1 MHGYSVL
8 GLRVLATRPLPG
20 LVAADAAAPADV
32 VIRLGALPPEA
43 QHGSAADVP
52 VYTSPDRDEAGR
64 PLVIVRALAAGS
76 LFLLHYADG
85 TEFVVDDDGTEVWGR
100 WPAPATF
107 DDAATYLVGPVLAF
121 VLRRRGITCLHA
133 SAVALGERAIAL
145 VGPAGAGKSTL
156 AAGFAGRGH
165 AALADDVVALR
176 RSEGAFRVGPGSP
189 RIRLWPDSVAALYGS
204 PDALPRL
211 TPTWDKRFLDLTEP
225 AGGLPP
231 HPLPLAAVYLLASA
245 APAPGLPCVAD
256 LSVADGLMA
265 LIANT
270 SVNYLLDESMR
281 AQEFETLGDLVGSV
295 PVRRLLR
302 YDDTTLVSRLC
313 ELICDDVERP
323 SGRGAHV

>member
-20 LVAADAAAPADV
+20 LVAADVAAPADV
-32 VIRLGALPPEA
+32 VIRLGALPPQA
-43 QHGSAADVP
+43 QDGSAADVP

-85 TEFVVDDDGTEVWGR
+85 TEFVVDDAGTEVWGR
-100 WPAPATF
+100 WPAAATF

-156 AAGFAGRGH
+156 AAGLAGRGH
-165 AALADDVVALR
+165 AALSDDVVALR
-176 RSEGAFRVGPGSP
+176 RRQGAFLVDPGSP
-189 RIRLWPDSVAALYGS
+189 RIRLWPDAVNALYGH

-211 TPTWDKRFLDLTEP
+211 TPTWDKRFLDP
-225 AGGLPP
+225 AGAAGGFPP
-231 HPLPLAAVYLLASA
+231 DALPLGAVYILASA
-245 APAPGLPCVAD
+245 ERAPGLPRVAEV
-256 LSVADGLMA
+256 SVAAGLMA
-265 LIANT
+265 LVANT

-281 AQEFETLGDLVGSV
+281 AQEFEILGDLVGSV

-313 ELICDDVERP
+313 DLICDDVERP